1 MAGED
6 LTVDRLETPGAVLTL
21 GTLAVRALQQH
32 GVVAMFVNAEGKIEL
47 CPPGELELDGLDEAA
62 AIEQLTER
70 GYSKPQM
77 IDYLKGRDA
86 RVAAATKLRKVGSGG

>member
-1 MAGED
+1 
-6 LTVDRLETPGAVLTL
+6 
-21 GTLAVRALQQH
+21 
-32 GVVAMFVNAEGKIEL
+32 MFVNAEGKIEL

-62 AIEQLTER
+62 AIEKLTER

-86 RVAAATKLRKVGSGG
+86 RTAASANLRKAASGG